1 MIAVAGTGALLGMR
15 EAMKKHD
22 IPGTVV
28 LVGTPAEE
36 GGAGKIKLLEMGG
49 CGSPLSP
56 PPSSLLPPSSSFRP
70 VLSSFLPPPSS
81 LLPPL
86 PLDPMIIMLHLLFR
100 FGSLS
105 AADASPPTSQTL
117 ASTPA

>member
-1 MIAVAGTGALLGMR
+1 MIAVAGIGALLGMR

-56 PPSSLLPPSSSFRP
+56 PPSSLLPPSSSFLP
-70 VLSSFLPPPSS
+70 VPSSFLPPPSS

-86 PLDPMIIMLHLLFR
+86 PEISSETDRDR
-100 FGSLS
+100 FQKGIDRNLRPG
-105 AADASPPTSQTL
+105 AS
-117 ASTPA
+117 